1 MSMEINGMNICI
13 QTDYTERLKEKQP
26 SDSAGKA
33 KTAEEGRNDVKESG
47 VAPEPQDAYVSS
59 QKQEGKPSGLY
70 RIGQDANGRK
80 KVFFDDLNKSG
91 RANGR
96 QAREK
101 ADASDKGGDVGPS
114 NAKADGAKKSEE
126 KCVGNTDRVD
136 REIRKLKEKKQQL
149 MQQIRTTS
157 GEEEKVRVL
166 EKKLAQVESE
176 LSRKDNE
183 SYRRQHTVF
192 SSWDYFV

>member
-1 MSMEINGMNICI
+1 MSMEINGMNIRI

-33 KTAEEGRNDVKESG
+33 KTAEEGRNDVKG
-47 VAPEPQDAYVSS
+47 LGGAPEPQDAYVSS
-59 QKQEGKPSGLY
+59 QKLGGKPSGLY
-70 RIGQDANGRK
+70 RIGQG
-80 KVFFDDLNKSG
+80 
-91 RANGR
+91 ANGR

>member
-1 MSMEINGMNICI
+1 MSMEINGMNIRI

-47 VAPEPQDAYVSS
+47 GAPGPQDAYVSS
-59 QKQEGKPSGLY
+59 QKPEGKPSGLY

>member
-1 MSMEINGMNICI
+1 MSMEINGMNIRT
-13 QTDYTERLKEKQP
+13 QTDYTERLKEKQL

-47 VAPEPQDAYVSS
+47 GASGPQDAYVSS
-59 QKQEGKPSGLY
+59 QKPEGKPSGLY

-149 MQQIRTTS
+149 MQQIRTAS

-176 LSRKDNE
+176 LSQKDNDL
-183 SYRRQHTVF
+183 YRRQHTVF
-192 SSWDYFV
+192 SS